1 MSVLGDPVPMVV
13 GFDQVFQ
20 LLGWPGDVSVTE
32 GKVVIFGYFVHM
44 MVPPL
49 LTCPFVH
56 LEGGAVG
63 LNMGKVDTRVQG
75 QVT

>member
-1 MSVLGDPVPMVV
+1 MVV

-20 LLGWPGDVSVTE
+20 LLSWPGDVSVTK
-32 GKVVIFGYFVHM
+32 GKVVIFGYFVYM

-49 LTCPFVH
+49 LSRPLIHFK
-56 LEGGAVG
+56 GGAVG
-63 LNMGKVDTRVQG
+63 LDMGKDDTRVQG

>member
-1 MSVLGDPVPMVV
+1 MSILGDPVPMVV
-13 GFDQVFQ
+13 SFDQVFQ
-20 LLGWPGDVSVTE
+20 LLGWPGDVSVTK

-49 LTCPFVH
+49 LSRPLIHFK
-56 LEGGAVG
+56 GGAVG
-63 LNMGKVDTRVQG
+63 LDMDKVDTRVQG